1 MRREIEDSIRYANIA
16 IIEGRR
22 RPLGTV
28 CLHGILYQLPADLK
42 GPLIVTTS
50 IIVGGSSGLGRAV
63 AQRFAD
69 RGDTVIITSRTT
81 AHADTVATEIGGT
94 TRGLAVD
101 LSRPETIAAALVD
114 VREVDNL
121 VISAI
126 AQGVNSLA
134 DFDIAEA
141 IKAVTI
147 KLVGYTETVRALR
160 DRFTPGASVVLFGGL
175 AKERPYPGSTMVTAF
190 NGGITG
196 LVKTLAV
203 EIAPHRV
210 NAIHPGVVGDSPK
223 WRDVPDHPHVPR
235 TPIGR
240 LVTTAEVVDATEFLL
255 RNTGVN
261 AHDLFVDGGL
271 RVT

>member
-1 MRREIEDSIRYANIA
+1 M
-16 IIEGRR
+16 
-22 RPLGTV
+22 
-28 CLHGILYQLPADLK
+28 
-42 GPLIVTTS
+42 TTS
-50 IIVGGSSGLGRAV
+50 IIVGGSSGLGRAL
-63 AQRFAD
+63 AQRLAD

-81 AHADTVATEIGGT
+81 ERADTVATEIGGT

-101 LSRPETIAAALVD
+101 LSRPETIAAALAD

-126 AQGVNSLA
+126 EQSVNSLA

-141 IKAVTI
+141 IQTVTI

-175 AKERPYPGSTMVTAF
+175 AKERPYPGSTMVTAI
-190 NGGITG
+190 NGGVTG

-210 NAIHPGVVGDSPK
+210 NAIHAGVVGDSLK

-240 LVTTAEVVDATEFLL
+240 LVTTTEIVDATDFLL

-261 AHDLFVDGGL
+261 ALDLFVDGGL